1 MYFWIYRKRT
11 KTSSSSGSSIVVL
24 KCDSGD
30 ESASLKESMLFD
42 QDSNESFSNGSNCDN
57 LSVTDGYYAPVSA
70 PSTSTT
76 AAATAQGSSVA
87 GNNPLTNR
95 SPNLKR

>member
-1 MYFWIYRKRT
+1 
-11 KTSSSSGSSIVVL
+11 
-24 KCDSGD
+24 
-30 ESASLKESMLFD
+30 MLFD

-57 LSVTDGYYAPVSA
+57 LPVTDGYYAPVSA
-70 PSTSTT
+70 PSTST
-76 AAATAQGSSVA
+76 AAAQGSSVA